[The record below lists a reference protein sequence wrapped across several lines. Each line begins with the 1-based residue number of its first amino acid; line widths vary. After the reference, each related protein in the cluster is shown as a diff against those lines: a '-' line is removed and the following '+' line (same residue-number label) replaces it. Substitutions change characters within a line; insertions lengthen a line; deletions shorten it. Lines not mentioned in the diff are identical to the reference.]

1 MSHVKIKEI
10 PFNER
15 YVNLALDEGILIGPM
30 TANLKCLYEFID
42 QNSPGNSAW
51 KYGNAYRA
59 ILKKAR
65 SFAGSRK
72 YIISKRQVAAL
83 IRAEGEEY
91 ASSTKIP
98 YACDYIFK
106 AIFEI
111 FDGYKN
117 NPVVSIPPEI
127 INIYGQVRRDVF
139 FAIQSSQYEYKY
151 MHNMLNEREDLRNI
165 RRHLLNDICAD
176 DCSLGKWV

>member
-1 MSHVKIKEI
+1 MPHVIISEI
-10 PFNER
+10 PFNEK

-30 TANLKCLYEFID
+30 TANLKRVYEFID
-42 QNSPGNSAW
+42 ENSPGNSVW
-51 KYGNAYRA
+51 KYVNAYRA

-83 IRAEGEEY
+83 VSVEGEEY

-98 YACDYIFK
+98 YASDYIFE

-111 FDGYKN
+111 LDGYIN
-117 NPVVSIPPEI
+117 DPTVSIPP
-127 INIYGQVRRDVF
+127 QLM
-139 FAIQSSQYEYKY
+139 K
-151 MHNMLNEREDLRNI
+151 
-165 RRHLLNDICAD
+165 
-176 DCSLGKWV
+176 